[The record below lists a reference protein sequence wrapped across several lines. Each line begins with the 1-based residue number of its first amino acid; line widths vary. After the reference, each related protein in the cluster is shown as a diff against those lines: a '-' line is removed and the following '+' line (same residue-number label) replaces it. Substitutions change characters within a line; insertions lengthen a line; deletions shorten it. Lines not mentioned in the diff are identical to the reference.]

1 MTYGGP
7 MNAWLKKN
15 AHLAT
20 WVSAAFW
27 TLCLLLIVVRMVAF

>member
-1 MTYGGP
+1 LDNGL

-20 WVSAAFW
+20 WLSVAAW
-27 TLCLLLIVVRMVAF
+27 TACVLLIVVRMVAF